1 MPYTLKSQPQSRRQ
15 PRLRPL
21 PLPFAVYVLGLA
33 VFAQGTSEFMLSGL
47 VSAIAT
53 DLDVSLSA
61 AGLLTS
67 AFAVGMVLGAPLMA
81 LFSRTWPRRRAL
93 LLFLAVFIAVHIV
106 GALTPGY
113 GVLLAARFVGALA
126 NAGFWAVAL
135 AAAVSMVPDGLRG
148 RATAVVV
155 GGVTIA
161 CVVGVPAGAVLGE
174 RWGWRAA
181 FWAVAVVSLP
191 ALWAITRSIPGG
203 IPGGRGRGGGTA
215 PVADTRGTAPAAGAR
230 GAGSAA
236 RTRGTAS
243 AGQVPGRAQAPAPAS
258 GPTSAPAPTPVRNEL
273 RLLLTAPHLRLTL
286 LTMALVQGATFCAF
300 SYLEPLLTRTTG
312 LTTTWVPVA
321 LALFGA
327 GAFLGVGAAGR
338 YAERRPT
345 AFIAYGMTALA
356 LGWSALA
363 LTAGRPLAALAL
375 IPLLGMLAFGTG
387 TALITRVLGLAGRS
401 STLAG
406 AFGTSAFNLGAAVG
420 PWAGGLALEA
430 GGGYRAPVWVSA
442 VLMALALLTEGA
454 RRLRRV
460 RSRERASGS
469 TAG

>member
-1 MPYTLKSQPQSRRQ
+1 M
-15 PRLRPL
+15 
-21 PLPFAVYVLGLA
+21 PFAVYVLGLA

-93 LLFLAVFIAVHIV
+93 LLFLAVFIAVHVV

-126 NAGFWAVAL
+126 NAGFWAVDL

-191 ALWAITRSIPGG
+191 ALWAITRSV
-203 IPGGRGRGGGTA
+203 PGGRDRGQGRGGGTA
-215 PVADTRGTAPAAGAR
+215 PVADA
-230 GAGSAA
+230 
-236 RTRGTAS
+236 RGTAS
-243 AGQVPGRAQAPAPAS
+243 AGQEPEKAPAPAR
-258 GPTSAPAPTPVRNEL
+258 TPAPTPVRDEL
-273 RLLLTAPHLRLTL
+273 RLLLTAPHLLPTL

-356 LGWSALA
+356 LGWSTLA
-363 LTAGRPLAALAL
+363 LTAGRPVAALAL

-442 VLMALALLTEGA
+442 ALMALALLTEGA

-460 RSRERASGS
+460 PSRERASGS

>member
-1 MPYTLKSQPQSRRQ
+1 P
-15 PRLRPL
+15 
-21 PLPFAVYVLGLA
+21 
-33 VFAQGTSEFMLSGL
+33 
-47 VSAIAT
+47 
-53 DLDVSLSA
+53 
-61 AGLLTS
+61 
-67 AFAVGMVLGAPLMA
+67 
-81 LFSRTWPRRRAL
+81 
-93 LLFLAVFIAVHIV
+93 
-106 GALTPGY
+106 
-113 GVLLAARFVGALA
+113 
-126 NAGFWAVAL
+126 
-135 AAAVSMVPDGLRG
+135 
-148 RATAVVV
+148 
-155 GGVTIA
+155 
-161 CVVGVPAGAVLGE
+161 
-174 RWGWRAA
+174 
-181 FWAVAVVSLP
+181 
-191 ALWAITRSIPGG
+191 
-203 IPGGRGRGGGTA
+203 
-215 PVADTRGTAPAAGAR
+215 
-230 GAGSAA
+230 
-236 RTRGTAS
+236 
-243 AGQVPGRAQAPAPAS
+243 
-258 GPTSAPAPTPVRNEL
+258 
-273 RLLLTAPHLRLTL
+273 TL

-345 AFIAYGMTALA
+345 AFITYGMTALA
-356 LGWSALA
+356 LGWSTLA
-363 LTAGRPLAALAL
+363 LTAGRPVAALVL

-442 VLMALALLTEGA
+442 ALMVLALLTEGA